1 MMARSI
7 PAPMLPRTPS
17 NVLFRTATAIL
28 RSHGAGITPED
39 AAKTLFGKDQVIL
52 RAASAP
58 AKTTDSGWAG
68 PLARQVVSDL
78 LQSIVSISAGAA
90 LLTRALQINFDHLQ
104 SIRLPSRLVDPAYAG
119 QWTAEGAPI
128 PVFQYPVSAGKTL
141 TPHRLSV
148 ISVFT
153 REMIDT
159 SNIEMFVR
167 SLLSESAALAVDKA
181 LFGSQADDSI
191 TPPGLLNGVTPI
203 TAASGGSDRFANMA
217 EDIEALIAQLA
228 SAGGGAEAVFVCA
241 PGQAAA
247 MKTYVGPKFDY
258 PILAS
263 MVLPA
268 GQVICI
274 EPCSLVATIS
284 AATPEFSVAENTLLH
299 METVPADIV
308 AGSPSTPTKSLFQ
321 LDALALKMTLR
332 DLDWKMRAS
341 HVSFVS
347 GTNW

>member
-1 MMARSI
+1 MIARSI
-7 PAPMLPRTPS
+7 PAPMLARTPS
-17 NVLFRTATAIL
+17 NILFRTAAAIL
-28 RSHGAGITPED
+28 RSHASGDTPEA
-39 AAKTLFGKDQVIL
+39 AAKKLFGKDQMIL

-58 AKTTDSGWAG
+58 ARTSDSGWAG

-104 SIRLPSRLVDPAYAG
+104 SIRMPSRLVDPAYAG
-119 QWTAEGAPI
+119 QWIAEGQAI

-148 ISVFT
+148 ISSFT
-153 REMIDT
+153 REMVDT
-159 SNIEMFVR
+159 SNVEMFVR

-203 TAASGGSDRFANMA
+203 TAATGSSRRDNMA
-217 EDIEALIAQLA
+217 GDVEALIAQLA
-228 SAGGGAEAVFVCA
+228 TAGGGADAVFVAA

-247 MKTYVGPKFDY
+247 IKTYVGPKFDY
-258 PILAS
+258 PILTS

-274 EPCSLVATIS
+274 EPRSLVATIS

-299 METVPADIV
+299 METVPGDIV
-308 AGSPSTPTKSLFQ
+308 AGAPSTPTKSLFQ

-332 DLDWKMRAS
+332 DLDWKMRAA
-341 HVSFVS
+341 HVAVVNNV
-347 GTNW
+347 NW

>member
-1 MMARSI
+1 MIARSI
-7 PAPMLPRTPS
+7 PAPMLARTPS
-17 NVLFRTATAIL
+17 NILFRTAAAIL
-28 RSHGAGITPED
+28 RSHGAGITPQD
-39 AAKTLFGKDQVIL
+39 AAKTLFGKDQMIL

-58 AKTTDSGWAG
+58 AKTTDTGWAG

-90 LLTRALQINFDHLQ
+90 LLTKALQINFDHLQ

-148 ISVFT
+148 ISTFT
-153 REMIDT
+153 REMVDT

-181 LFGSQADDSI
+181 LFGTQPDDGV

-203 TAASGGSDRFANMA
+203 TAASGSSRQDNMA
-217 EDIEALIAQLA
+217 EDVENLVQALANN
-228 SAGGGAEAVFVCA
+228 GGGADAVFVAA

-247 MKTYVGPKFDY
+247 MKIYIGPKFDY
-258 PILAS
+258 PILSS
-263 MVLPA
+263 MVLA
-268 GQVICI
+268 LGTVICI
-274 EPCSLVATIS
+274 EPRSLVATIS
-284 AATPEFSVAENTLLH
+284 AATPEFTVADATLLH

-308 AGSPSTPTKSLFQ
+308 AGTPSTPTKSMFQ
-321 LDALALKMTLR
+321 LDAMALKMTLR
-332 DLDWKMRAS
+332 DLDWKMRAA
-341 HVSFVS
+341 HVAVVNDV
-347 GTNW
+347 NW